1 MLKANFNLEA
11 LRLWISRRYVDI
23 NPHISTCIILKNFMQ
38 GELLLK
44 RRLECLSSEAI
55 AQAVLTKEADVE
67 WRRLRTLTTAWEI
80 YTLEQHQRYLHMLLE
95 DDSEKYASAT
105 SEPLSTSIEALSRCS
120 VEELQ
125 ERKDLCQVVYD
136 TDTTSFAAG
145 HDQLDLIE
153 DIACARLDEPKDR

>member
-1 MLKANFNLEA
+1 
-11 LRLWISRRYVDI
+11 
-23 NPHISTCIILKNFMQ
+23 MQ
-38 GELLLK
+38 GEFLLK
-44 RRLECLSSEAI
+44 QRLERLSSVAI

-80 YTLEQHQRYLHMLLE
+80 YALEQHQRFLHMLLE

-105 SEPLSTSIEALSRCS
+105 SEPLTTSIEALSHCS

-136 TDTTSFAAG
+136 TDITSLAAG

-153 DIACARLDEPKDR
+153 DIGCARLDDEPKDR